1 MIDLTG
7 VTHHPAIE
15 EIVDVLCSKTQNTD
29 RIFFRV
35 EVAYFLAKIASCMRA
50 TIVTKDRGEIPV
62 NLYALAL
69 ATSGYGKGHSVNI
82 VENQFLA
89 GFRKRFMEDTF
100 PVVSEKHLWDIA
112 NGRAVRNGTDQQ
124 EEFEKAEAEWKRA
137 GGLPFTFDSATGPAI
152 KQLRN
157 KLVMSNCGSLNL
169 QVDEIGTNLHASLE
183 PLALYL
189 ELFDQGLVKPK
200 LTKNTAENQRGEEI
214 DGKTPANLL
223 LFGTPSKL
231 FDGGPTEDDFY
242 SLLDTGYARR
252 CLFAWGEAEKKAHLH
267 LSPAEIYAGLINPT
281 NSTMV
286 DKWSD
291 TFHSL
296 ADPAVFGWKMKVEDD
311 VGIALLTYQIECKKA
326 AEGMADHEEM
336 RKAEMEHRY
345 FKALKLAGA
354 LAFIDGSLNIE
365 MDHLKQSILL
375 VEESGAAFKRILT
388 REKAYVKLAR
398 YIADVGTDLTHAD
411 LHEALPFYKQSNA
424 ARNELMTMAVA
435 AGYSRNI
442 IIKKKFVDGIE
453 FFRGEKLQE
462 TNLDELIVSYGTH
475 WAYGYSNEEVPFS
488 QLELLTQAAQE
499 DGSPMHWANHHFK
512 SGHRA
517 RENVIQGF
525 NTIVIDVDG
534 GVSLA
539 AVHELMAEYK
549 FMTYTTKR
557 HRQVEGVDSEGE
569 DIVGEDRFRLILPMN
584 FKLYL
589 DHDDYKEFMNS
600 VMNWLPFA
608 TDESAN
614 QAEKKWETYSGGTFY
629 RNEFATEEGKPEPVL
644 LDVLQFIPR
653 TSMNDK
659 YQQQYQKVES
669 LDNLERWFAGRIA
682 TGNRNNQMI
691 KFALALVDN
700 GMSLLE
706 VGRQV
711 HAFNQKLNNP
721 MDEEEIDSTIMQTVG
736 KRFSRK

>member
-35 EVAYFLAKIASCMRA
+35 EVAYFLAKVASCMRA
-50 TIVTKDRGEIPV
+50 TIVTKDRGDIPV
-62 NLYALAL
+62 NLYVLAL

-112 NGRAVRNGTDQQ
+112 NDRAVRNGTDQQ

-169 QVDEIGTNLHASLE
+169 QVDEIGTNLHQSLE
-183 PLALYL
+183 PLGLYL
-189 ELFDQGLVKPK
+189 ELFDQGLIKPK

-223 LFGTPSKL
+223 LFGTPTKL

-252 CLFAWGEAEKKAHLH
+252 CLFGWGQAEKKAHLH
-267 LSPAEIYAGLINPT
+267 LTPAEIYAGLINPS
-281 NSTMV
+281 NSAVV
-286 DKWSD
+286 DKWSNI
-291 TFHSL
+291 FHSL
-296 ADPAVFGWKMKVEDD
+296 ADPAMFGWKMKVEDD
-311 VGIALLTYQIECKKA
+311 VGIALLTYQIECKKL
-326 AEGMADHEEM
+326 AENMADHEEV

-354 LAFIDGSLNIE
+354 LAFIDGSIEIE

-375 VEESGAAFKRILT
+375 VEESGEAFTRILT

-398 YIADVGTDLTHAD
+398 YIVDVGADLTHAD

-435 AGYSRNI
+435 AGHSRNW

-462 TNLDELIVSYGTH
+462 TNLNELVLSYSDH
-475 WAYGYSNEEVPFS
+475 WAYHYENVEVPFD
-488 QLELLTQAAQE
+488 QFDQLTQAA
-499 DGSPMHWANHHFK
+499 GMHWCNHHFK
-512 SGHRA
+512 AGHRT

-534 GVSLA
+534 GISLA
-539 AVHELMAEYK
+539 AVHELMSEYK

-557 HRQVEGVDSEGE
+557 HQQVVGVDERGD
-569 DIVGEDRFRLILPMN
+569 DIVGEDRFRLIIPMN

-589 DHDDYKEFMNS
+589 DHEDYKEFMNG
-600 VMNWLPFA
+600 VLNWLPFK

-614 QAEKKWETYSGGTFY
+614 QAEKKWESYDGGSFY
-629 RNEFATEEGKPEPVL
+629 LHNTATDEDKPEPTL
-644 LDVLQFIPR
+644 LNVLQFIPR
-653 TSMNDK
+653 TSLNEK
-659 YQQQYQKVES
+659 YQSNFQKVES
-669 LDNLERWFAGRIA
+669 LDNLERWFAGNIA

-706 VGRQV
+706 VSKGV
-711 HAFNQKLNNP
+711 HAFNQKLDSP
-721 MDEEEIDSTIMQTVG
+721 MDEEEIDSTIMVTVA

>member
-7 VTHHPAIE
+7 VTHHPVIS
-15 EIVDVLCSKTQNTD
+15 EIVDVLCAKTQNTD
-29 RIFFRV
+29 RGFFNV
-35 EVAYFLAKIASCMRA
+35 EMAYFIGKMASSQRA

-62 NLYALAL
+62 NIYALNL
-69 ATSGYGKGHSVNI
+69 ATSGYGKGHSVAI
-82 VENQFLA
+82 VEGQFLS

-100 PVVSEKHLWDIA
+100 PVVAEKHLWDIA
-112 NGRAVRNGTDQQ
+112 NDRAARNGTDQQ

-137 GGLPFTFDSATGPAI
+137 GALPFTFDSATGPAV
-152 KQLRN
+152 KQLRH

-169 QVDEIGTNLHASLE
+169 QVDEIGTNLHQSLE

-189 ELFDQGLVKPK
+189 ELYDQGLIKPK
-200 LTKNTAENQRGEEI
+200 LTKNTAENVRNEDL

-252 CLFAWGEAEKKAHLH
+252 CLFGWGVAEKKAHNTQTA
-267 LSPAEIYAGLINPT
+267 AEIYAGLVNPT
-281 NSTMV
+281 NSAVV
-286 DKWSD
+286 DKWAQH
-291 TFHSL
+291 FHSL
-296 ADPAVFGWKMKVEDD
+296 ADPAMFGWKMKVEDD
-311 VGIALLTYQIECKKA
+311 VGIMLLTYQIECKKA
-326 AEGMADHEEM
+326 VEQMADHEEI

-354 LAFIDGSLNIE
+354 FAFVDGSLEITME
-365 MDHLKQSILL
+365 HLKQAILL
-375 VEESGAAFKRILT
+375 VEESGQSFTKILT

-435 AGYSRNI
+435 AGYGRNI

-462 TNLDELIVSYGTH
+462 TNLDELVLSYSDH
-475 WAYGYSNEEVPFS
+475 WAYNYLNEEVPFD
-488 QLELLTQAAQE
+488 QLHQLTQAE
-499 DGSPMHWANHHFK
+499 GMHWANHHFK
-512 SGHRA
+512 GGHRS

-525 NTIVIDVDG
+525 NMIVIDVDG
-534 GVSLA
+534 GISLEA
-539 AVHELMAEYK
+539 AKEIMSEYK

-557 HRQVEGVDSEGE
+557 HSEE
-569 DIVGEDRFRLILPMN
+569 ENRFRLILPTN

-589 DHDDYKEFMNS
+589 DADDYKEFMNG
-600 VMNWLPFA
+600 VMGWLPFA

-614 QAEKKWETYSGGTFY
+614 QVEKKWECFHGGEFF
-629 RNEFATEEGKPEPVL
+629 RNDEGKL
-644 LDVLQFIPR
+644 LDVLPFIPR

-659 YQQQYQKVES
+659 YQQGYKAVES

-682 TGNRNNQMI
+682 SGNRNNQMI

-706 VGRQV
+706 VSRQV
-711 HAFNQKLNNP
+711 HAFNQKLNAP
-721 MDEEEIDSTIMQTVG
+721 MDEEEIDSTIMVTVA